1 MLAEKLPAWNTA
13 YHQVGHGIECVHQ
26 QWEAFKYKLDHMEA
40 IKKKTKKNDNKT
52 HFCPR
57 FDFKWVKL
65 ILWKKKK
72 LVCLCEFLKGH
83 FLQRD
88 CAASLNI
95 NLTIN
100 VKSTPTLPYRE
111 VVSTGDCTSILPVMC
126 LGVMAGKKTP
136 KKRTWQE
143 HKKPI
148 YLLID

>member
-1 MLAEKLPAWNTA
+1 MKHSLSSSRPRDRVCSPT
-13 YHQVGHGIECVHQ
+13 VGGFQIQTRPHGSN
-26 QWEAFKYKLDHMEA
+26 L
-40 IKKKTKKNDNKT
+40 KKKKKKRQRNS